1 MRQSPC
7 CIPEMPITD
16 RTRSGPYSS
25 TELASALTWI
35 TGRAADPAGLAAWA
49 LREHPPPP
57 AQTHRILYQRPEL
70 AEAWHWARTSDD
82 LAAEPELDLWLSDSL
97 DEKTSVGLIVRDAMP
112 QDPADAAELVRD
124 LPPTSWETFPV
135 PYQTAR
141 SIVPDLLQAA
151 DKPLVRVRG
160 KTSRRCACGR
170 APTGPAC
177 PTSGPATSS
186 SSTARRRSSPGPP
199 KACPVPRS
207 PFRPSPKTTRKD
219 WRPAVGQRP
228 GTFCTNRGR
237 AWRQGNLVLRL
248 EWADG
253 HDQIGGLSSD
263 VARRI
268 LSEYADGVEERTER
282 DRRDNLARL
291 LRTWPRSQVTED
303 VVETLDTVA
312 CLLREAVKHSDVVL
326 RVDDER
332 ARVVVTDR
340 RRAASDEDLRQ
351 VFTPRDPERG
361 PVLLEDHQ
369 ADVADRAG
377 ALAGRLGL
385 PSSLTAALRL
395 AGRHH
400 DDGKADRRFQSVR
413 LGAESG
419 GPLLAKSDPRSTVR
433 QVRERQAQAGLPS
446 RWRHEQRSVPDS
458 WEALHVSPGVDPLLA
473 ARLIGTSHG
482 HGRSGFPH
490 TAEQLAARDEP
501 RDWLARATDLFDH
514 GGWDK
519 IIETT
524 HIRYGVWGCAYLEAL
539 LRAADSQVSG
549 ESR

>member
-1 MRQSPC
+1 MTSGFP
-7 CIPEMPITD
+7 
-16 RTRSGPYSS
+16 TRW
-25 TELASALTWI
+25 TE
-35 TGRAADPAGLAAWA
+35 
-49 LREHPPPP
+49 E
-57 AQTHRILYQRPEL
+57 
-70 AEAWHWARTSDD
+70 
-82 LAAEPELDLWLSDSL
+82 
-97 DEKTSVGLIVRDAMP
+97 TSVGLIVRDAMP

-124 LPPTSWETFPV
+124 LPPTSWEAFSV

-141 SIVPDLLQAA
+141 SILGDLLQAA

-160 KTSRRCACGR
+160 EDVSPLRLRTRADGTSVPDIRPGDFIVIDSSAQIFTR
-170 APTGPAC
+170 PAE
-177 PTSGPATSS
+177 GVSS
-186 SSTARRRSSPGPP
+186 PQVAVPPISEDDQEGLETRRRAAARDVLHEPGP
-199 KACPVPRS
+199 
-207 PFRPSPKTTRKD
+207 
-219 WRPAVGQRP
+219 
-228 GTFCTNRGR
+228 GR
-237 AWRQGNLVLRL
+237 RQGNLVLRL

-446 RWRHEQRSVPDS
+446 RWRHEQRSVADS

-549 ESR
+549 EGR